1 MEPILTQD
9 VIINWAQNQDTV
21 LPQLKINI
29 SDLAYELLNKE
40 NMWRILGTR
49 SRVQM
54 IPILTILYV
63 LWSLLSFPYNRITLQ
78 SCLKGEN
85 NSTHVRPAQETQ
97 AILGPVFGD
106 DYIRQ
111 WQNGT
116 KAHDAEVISAYEV
129 TSYIREIMGKG
140 NGTMWRIQCPDSIA
154 TRYGSL
160 QATTQ
165 NDKHIKYIFTV
176 DLYQAIAVLPSLLGS
191 IVQTIR
197 FLGPKQCAVSFV
209 EGRSTDGTYQILAAL
224 QDELERLGAVFYMTT
239 SDVSPHDGKQDRFG
253 GLALLRNLALAP
265 LVMDKASFS
274 PDAQVVFLNDI
285 YLCPHDILELLY
297 QQKIQHATMT
307 CGMDWSHS
315 GAIFYDIY
323 VARSIVGETFWQIA
337 QDGGWH
343 FSGNLFWADRA
354 THAKYHNHQPFQVY
368 ACWNGGAVI
377 SAKPILERRIKF
389 RRNGEGECYMGEP
402 TLFAK
407 DLWRLGLGRIQV
419 VPSVNV
425 GYDNGTEEAK
435 DLHGRVEDH
444 LNMTSGDL
452 QTELVE
458 WQDSPPS
465 LVKCMEQFHEPYW
478 VPST

>member
-1 MEPILTQD
+1 M
-9 VIINWAQNQDTV
+9 
-21 LPQLKINI
+21 
-29 SDLAYELLNKE
+29 
-40 NMWRILGTR
+40 
-49 SRVQM
+49 
-54 IPILTILYV
+54 
-63 LWSLLSFPYNRITLQ
+63 Q
-78 SCLKGEN
+78 SCLRGETD
-85 NSTHVRPAQETQ
+85 SADVRPAQETQ
-97 AILGPVFGD
+97 ATLGPVFED
-106 DYIRQ
+106 DYIQQ

-116 KAHDAEVISAYEV
+116 KAHDAEILSAYEV
-129 TSYIREIMGKG
+129 TSYVREIMGEG
-140 NGTMWRIQCPDSIA
+140 NGTIWRIQCPDSIA
-154 TRYGSL
+154 TRYDSL
-160 QATTQ
+160 QTTTE
-165 NDKHIKYIFTV
+165 NDKQIQYIFTV
-176 DLYQAIAVLPSLLGS
+176 DLYQALPVLPTLLGS

-197 FLGPKQCAVSFV
+197 FLGPKHCAVSIV
-209 EGRSTDGTYQILAAL
+209 EGRSTDGTYQILASL
-224 QDELERLGAVFYMTT
+224 QDEIQRLGAVFYMTT
-239 SDVSPHDGKQDRFG
+239 SDVSPHDEKQDRFE

-265 LVMDKASFS
+265 LVMDKAKFS
-274 PDAQVVFLNDI
+274 PDAQVIFLNDI

-297 QQKIQHATMT
+297 QQKAQNATMT

-343 FSGNLFWADRA
+343 FSRNLFWADRA
-354 THAKYHNHQPFQVY
+354 TRAKYHNHQPFQVY

-377 SAKPILERRIKF
+377 SAKLILERRIKF

-425 GYDNGTEEAK
+425 GYENGTEQAK

-444 LNMTSGDL
+444 LNMTSGEL

>member
-1 MEPILTQD
+1 M
-9 VIINWAQNQDTV
+9 
-21 LPQLKINI
+21 
-29 SDLAYELLNKE
+29 
-40 NMWRILGTR
+40 R
-49 SRVQM
+49 S
-54 IPILTILYV
+54 T
-63 LWSLLSFPYNRITLQ
+63 
-78 SCLKGEN
+78 
-85 NSTHVRPAQETQ
+85 QETQ
-97 AILGPVFGD
+97 ATLGPVFED
-106 DYIRQ
+106 HYIRQ

-116 KAHDAEVISAYEV
+116 KAHDAEILSTYEV
-129 TSYIREIMGKG
+129 TSYIREIMGEG
-140 NGTMWRIQCPDSIA
+140 NGTMWRLQCANSIA
-154 TRYGSL
+154 TRYDSL
-160 QATTQ
+160 QSITE
-165 NDKHIKYIFTV
+165 NDEHIKYIFTV
-176 DLYQAIAVLPSLLGS
+176 DLYQALPVLPTLLGS
-191 IVQTIR
+191 IIQTIR

-239 SDVSPHDGKQDRFG
+239 SDVSPHDEKQDRFE
-253 GLALLRNLALAP
+253 GLAFLRNLALAP
-265 LVMDKASFS
+265 LVMDKARFS
-274 PDAQVVFLNDI
+274 ADAQVIFLNDI

-297 QQKIQHATMT
+297 QQKMQHATMT

-343 FSGNLFWADRA
+343 FSGNLFWADR
-354 THAKYHNHQPFQVY
+354 TTRAKYRNHQPFQVY

-377 SAKPILERRIKF
+377 SAEPILERRIKF
-389 RRNGEGECYMGEP
+389 RRNVEGECYMGEP

-425 GYDNGTEEAK
+425 GYENGTEEAR

-444 LNMTSGDL
+444 LNMTSGEL
-452 QTELVE
+452 QTELVD